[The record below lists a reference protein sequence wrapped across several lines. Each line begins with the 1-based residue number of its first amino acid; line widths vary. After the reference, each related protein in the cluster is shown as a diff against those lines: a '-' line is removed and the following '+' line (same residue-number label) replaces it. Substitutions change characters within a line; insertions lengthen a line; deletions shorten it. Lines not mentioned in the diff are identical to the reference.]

1 VTRAFRLEAGDGG
14 NGGNECGGNEP
25 GVPSHAV
32 EEFKSR
38 ADPLSPAVSGFLAG
52 ERLNVTPVRPMGSRH
67 ERPLHPPFAPM
78 RANRVVS
85 EGA

>member
-38 ADPLSPAVSGFLAG
+38 ADPLSPAVSGVPG
-52 ERLNVTPVRPMGSRH
+52 R
-67 ERPLHPPFAPM
+67 
-78 RANRVVS
+78 
-85 EGA
+85 